1 MLVLQIVP
9 TLSISTEQCGI
20 AKSGLSSIP
29 FKELENG
36 IHTVHVYAIQ
46 QHRIWLITCILA
58 AVKRLLRIS
67 GMLEKCV
74 ALQLLNNIK

>member
-1 MLVLQIVP
+1 MLVVQIVP

-29 FKELENG
+29 FKELENRITHG
-36 IHTVHVYAIQ
+36 ICGNIGYGILPAS
-46 QHRIWLITCILA
+46 LA

-67 GMLEKCV
+67 GKLEKCV
-74 ALQLLNNIK
+74 TLQLLNNVK